1 MADEPQPTVEKVVET
16 KATTKATTEASAAAL
31 ISPASPPA
39 ADDAIRKWLAGIDA
53 IVFLILVGG
62 ICFYLIYHQGSVGTD
77 VLAVLIMVVQAM
89 IAIITIERNYF
100 YGSSSGST
108 QKSGLLEAKK

>member
-1 MADEPQPTVEKVVET
+1 MPDETPTVEKVVET
-16 KATTKATTEASAAAL
+16 KETTKASTEASAAAV
-31 ISPASPPA
+31 ISPPSPPV
-39 ADDAIRKWLAGIDA
+39 ADDSIRKWLAGIDA
-53 IVFLILVGG
+53 IVFLVLVGG

-108 QKSGLLEAKK
+108 AKSTMLDKK